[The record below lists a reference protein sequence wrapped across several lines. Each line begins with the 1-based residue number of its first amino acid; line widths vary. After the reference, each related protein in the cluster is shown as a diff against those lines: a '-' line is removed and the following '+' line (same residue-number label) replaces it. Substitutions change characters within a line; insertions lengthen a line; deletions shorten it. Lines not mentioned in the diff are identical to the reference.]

1 MTHFARH
8 PDDNR
13 DGDDSPAARDRGVLG
28 QNREFNTGHEIGSRF
43 DGAYGVLTCVS
54 QTCTINMDDHALTE
68 MTGWAF
74 VPKIVTDGQ
83 GGSRSPQVLVED
95 TDYRYFGYWLRG
107 PDHANGGGYDIY
119 TFAGGSEPY
128 TGDTGSLTGRAT
140 YRGPAAGL
148 YVKDADGGSSS
159 TGQFTATVTLHADF
173 GSKQTISGS
182 MGDFRDGSRNLG
194 WSLGMGSTS
203 INASK
208 FSGTTHGVTY
218 AGQNP
223 VGQGDVYTGSAGNIG
238 SYDGAFYGSTE
249 DNNYPYGV
257 TGTFTGTFD
266 DGAVIGGFGAS
277 QAAIHP
283 NPRKNRQRGRRMKLQ
298 KRWIGR
304 LSAVQ
309 DQAHRVLAD
318 DSLEQGKTSTLFTC
332 RVLAP
337 RCNMLGSLSSCTPRP
352 APSWLRVLSLATF
365 KAICTLAC
373 LAALFLAAQLE
384 AQEAR
389 SHLSSDPRINHAGT
403 LIQADRFT
411 EALSILRPLASSD
424 HPDQVDVLFLVGLAA
439 LGAAQSPETPESE
452 RKGYLDEAI
461 AAFHKI
467 LVGRPEL
474 ARVRLELARAFYVKG
489 DDGLSQKHFEQ
500 VLAGNPHPAVAGNI
514 RRFLA
519 VIRRRRRWKGYFGAT
534 LAPDGN
540 INAASDAKTVDLW
553 GFPFTPDQGPRS
565 GVGVVLWG
573 G

>member
-1 MTHFARH
+1 MRAAIEQGSTLGEGYPTGITISRTQPVTPPAGTGINIQSQDSAARWMNTGESVAVPSWSAYYHGIKLRDYNSKIVSQTINVWTDIGGPTPKPFTEVYPLDTDISEDGTNDALQIDENNMGLMTHFARH

-13 DGDDSPAARDRGVLG
+13 DGDDSPDARDRGVLG

-140 YRGPAAGL
+140 YRGPAGGL

-218 AGQNP
+218 TGQNP

-238 SYDGAFYGSTE
+238 SYDGTFYGSTE

-283 NPRKNRQRGRRMKLQ
+283 N
-298 KRWIGR
+298 
-304 LSAVQ
+304 
-309 DQAHRVLAD
+309 
-318 DSLEQGKTSTLFTC
+318 
-332 RVLAP
+332 
-337 RCNMLGSLSSCTPRP
+337 
-352 APSWLRVLSLATF
+352 
-365 KAICTLAC
+365 
-373 LAALFLAAQLE
+373 
-384 AQEAR
+384 
-389 SHLSSDPRINHAGT
+389 
-403 LIQADRFT
+403 
-411 EALSILRPLASSD
+411 
-424 HPDQVDVLFLVGLAA
+424 HP
-439 LGAAQSPETPESE
+439 
-452 RKGYLDEAI
+452 
-461 AAFHKI
+461 
-467 LVGRPEL
+467 
-474 ARVRLELARAFYVKG
+474 
-489 DDGLSQKHFEQ
+489 
-500 VLAGNPHPAVAGNI
+500 
-514 RRFLA
+514 
-519 VIRRRRRWKGYFGAT
+519 
-534 LAPDGN
+534 
-540 INAASDAKTVDLW
+540 
-553 GFPFTPDQGPRS
+553 
-565 GVGVVLWG
+565 
-573 G
+573 